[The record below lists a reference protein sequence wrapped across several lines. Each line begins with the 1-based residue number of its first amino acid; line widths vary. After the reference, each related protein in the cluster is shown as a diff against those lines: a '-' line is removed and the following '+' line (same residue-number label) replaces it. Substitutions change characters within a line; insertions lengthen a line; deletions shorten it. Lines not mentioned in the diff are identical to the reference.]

1 MINIEDKIN
10 ELKID
15 KSIIEHLIANNI
27 NYIKDLW
34 VLKRKDLKN
43 IGFGDKDINKIIISL
58 QLAGLDL
65 NRKMYD

>member
-10 ELKID
+10 KLKID
-15 KSIIEHLIANNI
+15 KAIIEHLIANNI

-43 IGFGDKDINKIIISL
+43 IGFEDKDINKIIISL
-58 QLAGLDL
+58 QLSGLDL
-65 NRKMYD
+65 NRKIYD